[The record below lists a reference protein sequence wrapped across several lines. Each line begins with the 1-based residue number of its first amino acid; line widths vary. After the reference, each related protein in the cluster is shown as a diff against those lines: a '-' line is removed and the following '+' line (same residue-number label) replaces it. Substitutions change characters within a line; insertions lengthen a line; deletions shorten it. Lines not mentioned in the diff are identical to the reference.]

1 MQLRTLGCLYPSNSR
16 RGRSSVVLRQQT
28 PGCSSQAEK
37 GSLQLFA
44 QYSPITLAPIPS
56 TFLLDDNDKVDTRR
70 KQSRSVTL
78 PNIRGEESEA
88 GSIQTSLGD
97 VTKLW
102 TSSSVVVTSADIE
115 RHKHHFPIRDAKT
128 GNLSEFS

>member
-16 RGRSSVVLRQQT
+16 RGRISEVFRQQT

-44 QYSPITLAPIPS
+44 HYSPITLAPIPS
-56 TFLLDDNDKVDTRR
+56 TFLLDDKDKVYTRR

-78 PNIRGEESEA
+78 PNIRGGQSEV

-102 TSSSVVVTSADIE
+102 TSSVAPFSALTPPCIYNP
-115 RHKHHFPIRDAKT
+115 KI
-128 GNLSEFS
+128 G

>member
-16 RGRSSVVLRQQT
+16 RGRSSEAFRQQT

-56 TFLLDDNDKVDTRR
+56 TFLLNDNDKVDTRR

-78 PNIRGEESEA
+78 PNIRGGKSEA

-115 RHKHHFPIRDAKT
+115 RHKHHFPIRDAKS
-128 GNLSEFS
+128 GNFSEFS